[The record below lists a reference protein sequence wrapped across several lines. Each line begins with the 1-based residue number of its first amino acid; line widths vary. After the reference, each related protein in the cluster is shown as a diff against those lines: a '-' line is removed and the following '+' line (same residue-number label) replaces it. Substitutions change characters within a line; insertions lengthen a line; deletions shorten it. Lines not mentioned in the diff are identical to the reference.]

1 VTGFSPTVRSI
12 VMERSDRWCERCGL
26 EYGREL
32 HHRRPRGAGGTKQ
45 ESSNQPSNALLL
57 CAGCH
62 RATESQRA
70 EAFIN
75 GWLVRQP
82 RNPLHVPVMYRGA
95 LVYLDDLGGLTDVV
109 EAS

>member
-1 VTGFSPTVRSI
+1 MTDFSPTVRSI
-12 VMERSDRWCERCGL
+12 VMERSSRWCERCGL
-26 EYGREL
+26 EMGREL
-32 HHRRPRGAGGTKQ
+32 HHRRPRGMGGTKRP
-45 ESSNQPSNALLL
+45 ETNQPSAALWL
-57 CAGCH
+57 CPGCH
-62 RATESQRA
+62 RDIESQRA